1 MKINNIDI
9 YNFRNY
15 ERAYIE
21 FSDKMNIFIGNNG
34 EGKTNIL
41 ESIYVLAITKSHRSY
56 IDKNLINNSKNIM
69 KLSSNVF
76 FANNNNNNNKLELIM
91 NNKGKRVSI
100 NNLVYKKIS
109 DYISNLVVVLFSPD
123 DLDLIKGSPTIRRKF
138 LNIEIG
144 QLDNKY
150 LYYLND
156 YNNLLKQRNE
166 YLKSITINTVDSTY
180 LDIIDDKLSEKALYV
195 YKYRYEF
202 IKDMNRFMKIVFSDL
217 SSSNLEIKYINN
229 FDNSEF
235 DFNIKDKFLRKLKNN
250 LNRDIFTGGT
260 SVGPQR
266 DDFEFFLNEKNVRDY
281 GSQGQQRLCVL
292 TLKFAEVEL
301 LNEKRGEYPILLL
314 DDIFSELDISK
325 RNSIVKYLNKGVQVF
340 ITSTDINDIDKFLL
354 SDSKIFKI
362 ENGNIV

>member
-1 MKINNIDI
+1 MRINSIDI

-15 ERAYIE
+15 ERAFIE

-56 IDKNLINNSKNIM
+56 IDKNLINNSKDIM

-76 FANNNNNNNKLELIM
+76 YANNNNKLELVM

-123 DLDLIKGSPTIRRKF
+123 DLDLIKGSPTTRRKF

-166 YLKSITINTVDSTY
+166 YLKSITINTVDTTY
-180 LDIIDDKLSEKALYV
+180 LDIIDEKLSEKALYV

-202 IKDMNRFMKIVFSDL
+202 IKDINRFIKNVFSDL
-217 SSSNLEIKYINN
+217 SNSYFEIKYINN
-229 FDNSEF
+229 FDNIDF
-235 DFNIKDKFLRKLKNN
+235 DFNIKEKFLKKLKSN
-250 LNRDIFTGGT
+250 LKRDILTGGT

-266 DDFEFFLNEKNVRDY
+266 DDFEFFLDKKNVRDY

-301 LNEKRGEYPILLL
+301 LCEKRGEYPILLL

-325 RNSIVKYLNKGVQVF
+325 RNSIIKYLDKGVQVF
-340 ITSTDINDIDKFLL
+340 ITSTDLNDIDKTLL
-354 SDSKIFKI
+354 SNSKIFNI

>member
-1 MKINNIDI
+1 MRINSIDI

-15 ERAYIE
+15 ERAFIE

-56 IDKNLINNSKNIM
+56 IDKNLINNSKDIM

-76 FANNNNNNNKLELIM
+76 FANNNNNLELVM

-123 DLDLIKGSPTIRRKF
+123 DLDLIKGSPTTRRKF
-138 LNIEIG
+138 LNIEIC

-166 YLKSITINTVDSTY
+166 YLKSITINTVDTTY
-180 LDIIDDKLSEKALYV
+180 LDIIDEKLSEKALYV

-202 IKDMNRFMKIVFSDL
+202 IKDINKFIKIVFSDL
-217 SSSNLEIKYINN
+217 SNSCFKIKYINY
-229 FDNSEF
+229 FDNSDF
-235 DFNIKDKFLRKLKNN
+235 DFNIKEKFLKKLKSN
-250 LNRDIFTGGT
+250 LKRDILTGST

-266 DDFEFFLNEKNVRDY
+266 DDFEFFLDEKNVRDY

-301 LNEKRGEYPILLL
+301 LCEKRGEYPILLL

-325 RNSIVKYLNKGVQVF
+325 RNSIIKYLDKGVQVF
-340 ITSTDINDIDKFLL
+340 ITSTDLNDIDKSLL
-354 SDSKIFKI
+354 SNSKIFNI